1 LITIYANGFIIGQ
14 GEFRDVKEAKN
25 KQFLEDLKRGEVP
38 DELNALCM
46 KEWPGAGD
54 VAVSLI
60 DKSAETFVPPKP
72 KFSFASSQ
80 GQSLGAGAA
89 AAAGASAAASAQAF
103 AGATPQRLQVDPSQP
118 TTTLQLVLGGRKVK
132 ETANQSATVLQ
143 LYQHFMRYEFAIPPV
158 QTTPRPSSA
167 RPTSMRGLPLRITAW
182 GFALGALDG
191 RHSCAQLSLV
201 LCCLLC
207 RLCCSSCRCSSRAPF
222 PHCCLFP
229 TRAVCLVCLASSSLP
244 VSLRS
249 R

>member
-1 LITIYANGFIIGQ
+1 MHVHGLKRKHCLSVVSLDIDCSYCLLVPLVLFLFCLSSSSASGAGASSGAQDRNVGLITIYANGFIIGQ

-143 LYQHFMRYEFAIPPV
+143 LYQHFMRYE
-158 QTTPRPSSA
+158 
-167 RPTSMRGLPLRITAW
+167 
-182 GFALGALDG
+182 
-191 RHSCAQLSLV
+191 LSLASADDNV
-201 LCCLLC
+201 LLSSPDKRAQSLLAH
-207 RLCCSSCRCSSRAPF
+207 CSMELRAG
-222 PHCCLFP
+222 CVGWA
-229 TRAVCLVCLASSSLP
+229 T
-244 VSLRS
+244 
-249 R
+249 